1 MVMVK
6 AVLRVTCLHFELSV
20 LGLNIFYSLLQAGGG
35 NKYLEKKYGA
45 NLMFSILQDVK
56 LMFTIRIR
64 NNNFLEDMVLQSWHY
79 GSFL

>member
-20 LGLNIFYSLLQAGGG
+20 LGLNFFYSLLQEGGG
-35 NKYLEKKYGA
+35 NKYLKK
-45 NLMFSILQDVK
+45 ILSKPNVFRA
-56 LMFTIRIR
+56 LGHEAVFTTRIR
-64 NNNFLEDMVLQSWHY
+64 KNDFLEDMVLQSWCY